1 MKNKSTGD
9 ANAVTKQT
17 GPGESTMLT
26 GGLFRLERILVPTDF
41 SESSKKAL
49 QYALSFARQFGAEIT
64 LVHVVESPYVAG
76 DFGVVDQADL
86 RAEILARGQGAMAS
100 FVNELSLD
108 SIIGRRLI
116 RQGTPHQEVTE
127 LASAMNIDLIIMATH
142 GHGGLARVLLG
153 STTERVTRHAPCP
166 VLVVRQREH
175 DFIKELIPE
184 RVSAGL
190 NAPLQ
195 TYPA

>member
-1 MKNKSTGD
+1 MNINHAAETGS
-9 ANAVTKQT
+9 AQQP
-17 GPGESTMLT
+17 GHGESTMLKA
-26 GGLFRLERILVPTDF
+26 GQFRLERILVPTDF

-49 QYALSFARQFGAEIT
+49 LYALTFARQFGAEIT

-76 DFGVVDQADL
+76 DFGVVDQDDL
-86 RAEILARGQGAMAS
+86 RAEILARGQTMMTS

-108 SIIGRRLI
+108 STVGRRLI
-116 RQGTPHQEVTE
+116 RQGTAYHEVTE
-127 LASAMNIDLIIMATH
+127 LAKEMNIDLIIMATH
-142 GHGGLARVLLG
+142 GHAGLARVLLG
-153 STTERVTRHAPCP
+153 NTTERVTRHAPCP

-195 TYPA
+195 THPA

>member
-1 MKNKSTGD
+1 MNINYATETGS
-9 ANAVTKQT
+9 AQQASQ
-17 GPGESTMLT
+17 GESTMLKA
-26 GGLFRLERILVPTDF
+26 GLFRLERILVPTDF

-49 QYALSFARQFGAEIT
+49 LYALTFARQFGAEIT

-86 RAEILARGQGAMAS
+86 RAEILARGQTMMTS

-116 RQGTPHQEVTE
+116 RQGTAYHEITE
-127 LASAMNIDLIIMATH
+127 LAKEMNIDLIIMATH

-153 STTERVTRHAPCP
+153 NTTERVTRHAPCP

-195 TYPA
+195 THPV